1 MQHFSSLL
9 DDMAIDAIDVLFLDV
24 EGAELSVLQTL
35 NFHRHPVHILVV
47 ERPTP
52 AVTRLLEASGYNDL
66 RVTYDSGGDR
76 VFVSSRLPYNL

>member
-1 MQHFSSLL
+1 MSKSQRETPLRYSALDRFSS
-9 DDMAIDAIDVLFLDV
+9 AASV

-35 NFHRHPVHILVV
+35 NFHRHPVRVLVV

-52 AVTRLLEASGYNDL
+52 AVTRLLEARGFNDL

-76 VFVSSRLPYNL
+76 VFVNSQFF